1 MLNTVHFGLW
11 LDFLFEWL
19 PQQVFL
25 FSTFG
30 YMCLLIIKKWTIP
43 WGIEVPTSMAPSII
57 GQMIAMPLK
66 MGSTEGKV
74 MHFCYLASMGSVIS
88 RSAPTHSIESIDP
101 YDPNHVDSQASFY
114 VVEGSMDQSKTFQ
127 R

>member
-1 MLNTVHFGLW
+1 MLNTIHFGLW

-19 PQQVFL
+19 PQQIFM

-43 WGIEVPTSMAPSII
+43 WGIDVPTSSAPSII

-74 MHFCYLASMGSVIS
+74 KAIIKVATMGPSLARTLPMVPGQ
-88 RSAPTHSIESIDP
+88 AFYSIDSDYAYP
-101 YDPNHVDSQASFY
+101 EASLHLA
-114 VVEGSMDQSKTFQ
+114 EGSMPVP
-127 R
+127 